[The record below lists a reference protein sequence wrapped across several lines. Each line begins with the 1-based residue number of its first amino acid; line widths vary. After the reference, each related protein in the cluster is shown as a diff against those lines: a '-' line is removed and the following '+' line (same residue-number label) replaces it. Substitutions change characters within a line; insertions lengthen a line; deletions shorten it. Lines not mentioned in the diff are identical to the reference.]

1 MVSNEGFKL
10 VSVSKVYQRGADTTT
25 IFDELSMEIP
35 GGLFLALMGPSGSGK
50 TTLLNLLAGVD
61 RPSSGQILFAGK
73 RIDDVPQASM
83 AEWRARNIGFVFQ
96 SYNLLPMLSAEQNV
110 SLPLS
115 LVRMSSTEKK
125 RRVESALDLVGLS
138 RRSKHMP
145 SQLSGGEQQ
154 RVAIARAI
162 VGDAPVLLC
171 DEPTGNLDRA
181 VASEV
186 LELLRDLN
194 RELGKTVVMVTHDQR
209 AAGYATLAMQLD
221 KGRFVDMSL
230 SAAVA

>member
-1 MVSNEGFKL
+1 MGNSDGFKL
-10 VSVSKVYQRGADTTT
+10 VSVSKNYLRGDAATT
-25 IFDELSMEIP
+25 IFDELTMDIP
-35 GGLFLALMGPSGSGK
+35 SGLFLALMGPSGSGK

-61 RPSSGQILFAGK
+61 QPSAGQILFGGK
-73 RIDDVPQASM
+73 RVDNLTQSAM
-83 AEWRARNIGFVFQ
+83 AEWRARHIGFIFQ

-115 LVRMSSTEKK
+115 LIRMPSSQKK
-125 RRVESALDLVGLS
+125 QRVASALNLVGLS
-138 RRSKHMP
+138 GRAKHMP

-209 AAGYATLAMQLD
+209 AAGYASVAMQLD
-221 KGRFVDMSL
+221 KGRFIDMAV
-230 SAAVA
+230 SAA

>member
-1 MVSNEGFKL
+1 MESNDGFKI
-10 VSVSKVYQRGADTTT
+10 VSVSKVYQRGVDSTT
-25 IFDELSMEIP
+25 IFDDLSMDIP

-73 RIDDVPQASM
+73 RIDDAAQADM

-96 SYNLLPMLSAEQNV
+96 SYNLLPMLSAEQNA

-115 LVRMSSTEKK
+115 LVRMSSSERK
-125 RRVESALDLVGLS
+125 RRVASALDLVGLS
-138 RRSKHMP
+138 HRAKHMP

-186 LELLRDLN
+186 LGLLRDLN

-221 KGRFVDMSL
+221 KGRFIDMPL
-230 SAAVA
+230 SAA

>member
-1 MVSNEGFKL
+1 MGNHDGFKL
-10 VSVSKVYQRGADTTT
+10 VSVSKVYQRGAESTA
-25 IFDELSMEIP
+25 IFDDLNMEIP
-35 GGLFLALMGPSGSGK
+35 NGLFLALMGPSGSGK

-61 RPSSGQILFAGK
+61 RPSSGQVLFAGK
-73 RIDDVPQASM
+73 RIDDMPQARM
-83 AEWRARNIGFVFQ
+83 AEWRARNVGFVFQ

-115 LVRMSSTEKK
+115 LVRMSSAERK

-138 RRSKHMP
+138 RRAKHMP

-186 LELLRDLN
+186 LDLLRDLN

-230 SAAVA
+230 SVA